1 MTDYSSLSYWENR
14 YTNEH
19 LEIFEWYQ
27 TYETLK
33 EKIGEY
39 IKPTD
44 KILNAGCG
52 TSKFAEDLYI
62 DDIKDVTNIDFSEN
76 AIKIMVEYYQEQQV
90 EMNYKKMNV
99 CDMNE
104 FKDKTFDVVFDNV
117 CDMNEFKDKTFDV
130 VFDKALLDTILCG
143 ENALL
148 VVEKMMKEIYRVLKD
163 EGYYII
169 ISNASEDGRKL
180 MFDTNLWEYSVMEI
194 EKPSKVLVIEDKDP
208 KNFHYIYV
216 LKKKIIEPPKEENEE
231 KKEEEKKEEEK
242 DKKENKK
249 ETKKK

>member
-39 IKPTD
+39 FKTTD
-44 KILNAGCG
+44 KVLNVGCG

-90 EMNYKKMNV
+90 EMNYKKMDV
-99 CDMNE
+99 CEMTE
-104 FKDKTFDVVFDNV
+104 FA
-117 CDMNEFKDKTFDV
+117 DKTFDV
-130 VFDKALLDTILCG
+130 VFDKALLDAMLCG
-143 ENALL
+143 ENALMT
-148 VVEKMMKEIYRVLKD
+148 VEKMMKEIYRVLKD
-163 EGYYII
+163 EGFYII
-169 ISNASEDGRKL
+169 ISNTNEDGRKL
-180 MFDTNLWEYSVMEI
+180 LFDNQMWEYSVMEI

-216 LKKKIIEPPKEENEE
+216 LKKKVVEPPPKEEPEE
-231 KKEEEKKEEEK
+231 KKEEEKKEVK
-242 DKKENKK
+242 KDDKKDG
-249 ETKKK
+249 KKK

>member
-33 EKIGEY
+33 EKISEY
-39 IKPTD
+39 LKPTD
-44 KILNAGCG
+44 KVLNVGCG

-99 CDMNE
+99 CEMPE
-104 FKDKTFDVVFDNV
+104 FANKS
-117 CDMNEFKDKTFDV
+117 FDV
-130 VFDKALLDTILCG
+130 VFDKALLDTMLCG
-143 ENALL
+143 ENAL
-148 VVEKMMKEIYRVLKD
+148 VTVEKMMKEIYRVLTD

-169 ISNASEDGRKL
+169 VSNTNEDGRKL
-180 MFDTNLWEYSVMEI
+180 LFDENMWEYTVMEI

-216 LKKKIIEPPKEENEE
+216 LKKKNVEPPSKEENEE
-231 KKEEEKKEEEK
+231 KKEEEKKENK
-242 DKKENKK
+242 KDDKKEA
-249 ETKKK
+249 KKK

>member
-27 TYETLK
+27 TYETLE
-33 EKIGEY
+33 EKISDY

-76 AIKIMVEYYQEQQV
+76 AIKIMVEFYQEQQV
-90 EMNYKKMNV
+90 EMNYKRMNV
-99 CDMNE
+99 CEMG
-104 FKDKTFDVVFDNV
+104 
-117 CDMNEFKDKTFDV
+117 EFKDKTFDV

-148 VVEKMMKEIYRVLKD
+148 VVEKMMKEVYRVLKD

-169 ISNASEDGRKL
+169 ISNASEEGRKL
-180 MFDTNLWEYSVMEI
+180 MFDKDMWEYTVMEI

-216 LKKKIIEPPKEENEE
+216 LKKKVVEPPKKEEEE

-242 DKKENKK
+242 KDNKK
-249 ETKKK
+249 DDKNAKKK

>member
-39 IKPTD
+39 FKTTD
-44 KILNAGCG
+44 KVLNVGCG

-90 EMNYKKMNV
+90 EMNYKKMDV
-99 CDMNE
+99 CEMTE
-104 FKDKTFDVVFDNV
+104 FA
-117 CDMNEFKDKTFDV
+117 DKTFDV
-130 VFDKALLDTILCG
+130 VFDKALLDAMLCG
-143 ENALL
+143 ENALIT
-148 VVEKMMKEIYRVLKD
+148 VEKMMKEVYRVLKD

-169 ISNASEDGRKL
+169 ISNTNEDGRKL
-180 MFDTNLWEYSVMEI
+180 LFDNQMWEYSVMEI

-208 KNFHYIYV
+208 KNYHYIYV
-216 LKKKIIEPPKEENEE
+216 LKKKAVEPPPKEEPEE
-231 KKEEEKKEEEK
+231 KKEEEKKEVK
-242 DKKENKK
+242 KDDKKDG
-249 ETKKK
+249 KKK

>member
-1 MTDYSSLSYWENR
+1 MNYIIKKMTDYSSLSYWENR

-39 IKPTD
+39 LKPTD
-44 KILNAGCG
+44 KVLNVGCG

-99 CDMNE
+99 CQMP
-104 FKDKTFDVVFDNV
+104 
-117 CDMNEFKDKTFDV
+117 
-130 VFDKALLDTILCG
+130 ILPIRRLMLYLIRLYWIQCY
-143 ENALL
+143 
-148 VVEKMMKEIYRVLKD
+148 V
-163 EGYYII
+163 
-169 ISNASEDGRKL
+169 GRMLWL
-180 MFDTNLWEYSVMEI
+180 M
-194 EKPSKVLVIEDKDP
+194 
-208 KNFHYIYV
+208 
-216 LKKKIIEPPKEENEE
+216 LKK
-231 KKEEEKKEEEK
+231 
-242 DKKENKK
+242 
-249 ETKKK
+249 

>member
-39 IKPTD
+39 FKTTD
-44 KILNAGCG
+44 KVLNVGCG

-90 EMNYKKMNV
+90 EMNYKKMDV
-99 CDMNE
+99 CEMTE
-104 FKDKTFDVVFDNV
+104 FVDKS
-117 CDMNEFKDKTFDV
+117 FDV
-130 VFDKALLDTILCG
+130 VFDKALLDAMLCG
-143 ENALL
+143 ENALIT
-148 VVEKMMKEIYRVLKD
+148 VEKMMKEIYRVLKD

-169 ISNASEDGRKL
+169 ISNTNEDGRKL
-180 MFDTNLWEYSVMEI
+180 LFDDKMWEYSVMEI

-208 KNFHYIYV
+208 KNYHYIYV
-216 LKKKIIEPPKEENEE
+216 LKKKVIEPPPKEEPEE
-231 KKEEEKKEEEK
+231 KKEEEKKEVKKDEK
-242 DKKENKK
+242 KDGKKNK
-249 ETKKK
+249 

>member
-1 MTDYSSLSYWENR
+1 MNYIIKKLTNYSSLSYWENR

-39 IKPTD
+39 LKPTD
-44 KILNAGCG
+44 KVLNVGCG

-99 CDMNE
+99 CQMPDFAN
-104 FKDKTFDVVFDNV
+104 
-117 CDMNEFKDKTFDV
+117 KTFDV
-130 VFDKALLDTILCG
+130 VFDKALLDTMLCG
-143 ENALL
+143 ENAL
-148 VVEKMMKEIYRVLKD
+148 VNVEKMMKEIYRVLKD

-169 ISNASEDGRKL
+169 ISNANEDSRKL
-180 MFDTNLWEYSVMEI
+180 LFDENMWEYSIMEI

-216 LKKKIIEPPKEENEE
+216 LKKKIIETSPKEEIEE
-231 KKEEEKKEEEK
+231 KKEEVKNDAKKE
-242 DKKENKK
+242 DKKDS
-249 ETKKK
+249 KKK

>member
-39 IKPTD
+39 FKTTD
-44 KILNAGCG
+44 KVLNVGCG

-90 EMNYKKMNV
+90 EMNYKKMDV
-99 CDMNE
+99 CEMTE
-104 FKDKTFDVVFDNV
+104 FVDKS
-117 CDMNEFKDKTFDV
+117 FDV
-130 VFDKALLDTILCG
+130 VFDKALLDAMLCG
-143 ENALL
+143 ENALIT
-148 VVEKMMKEIYRVLKD
+148 VEKMMKEIYRVLKD

-169 ISNASEDGRKL
+169 ISNTNEDGRKL
-180 MFDTNLWEYSVMEI
+180 LFDDKMWEYSVMEI

-208 KNFHYIYV
+208 KNYHYIYV
-216 LKKKIIEPPKEENEE
+216 LKKKVIEPPPKEEPEE
-231 KKEEEKKEEEK
+231 KKEEEKKEVKKEEK
-242 DKKENKK
+242 KDDKKK
-249 ETKKK
+249 

>member
-39 IKPTD
+39 FKTTD
-44 KILNAGCG
+44 KVLNVGCG

-90 EMNYKKMNV
+90 EMNYKKMDV
-99 CDMNE
+99 CEMTE
-104 FKDKTFDVVFDNV
+104 FA
-117 CDMNEFKDKTFDV
+117 DKTFDV
-130 VFDKALLDTILCG
+130 VFDKALLDAMLCG
-143 ENALL
+143 ENALIT
-148 VVEKMMKEIYRVLKD
+148 VEKMMKEVYRVLKD

-169 ISNASEDGRKL
+169 ISNTNEDGRKL
-180 MFDTNLWEYSVMEI
+180 LFDNQMWEYSVMEI

-208 KNFHYIYV
+208 KNYHYIYV
-216 LKKKIIEPPKEENEE
+216 LKKKVVEPRPKEEPEE
-231 KKEEEKKEEEK
+231 KKEEEKKEVK
-242 DKKENKK
+242 KDDKKDG
-249 ETKKK
+249 KKK

>member
-39 IKPTD
+39 FKTTD
-44 KILNAGCG
+44 KVLNVGCG

-90 EMNYKKMNV
+90 EMNYKKMDV
-99 CDMNE
+99 CEMTE
-104 FKDKTFDVVFDNV
+104 FVDKS
-117 CDMNEFKDKTFDV
+117 FDV
-130 VFDKALLDTILCG
+130 VFDKALLDAMLCG
-143 ENALL
+143 ENALIT
-148 VVEKMMKEIYRVLKD
+148 VEKMMKEIYRVLKD

-169 ISNASEDGRKL
+169 ISNTNEDGRKL
-180 MFDTNLWEYSVMEI
+180 LFDDKMWEYSVMEI

-208 KNFHYIYV
+208 KNYHYIYV
-216 LKKKIIEPPKEENEE
+216 LKKKVIEPPPKEEPEE
-231 KKEEEKKEEEK
+231 KKEEEKKEVKKDEK
-242 DKKENKK
+242 KDG
-249 ETKKK
+249 KKK

>member
-33 EKIGEY
+33 EKISDY

-90 EMNYKKMNV
+90 EMNYKKMDV
-99 CDMNE
+99 CEMTE
-104 FKDKTFDVVFDNV
+104 FADKS
-117 CDMNEFKDKTFDV
+117 FDV
-130 VFDKALLDTILCG
+130 VFDKALLDTMLCG

-148 VVEKMMKEIYRVLKD
+148 TVEKMMKEIYRVLTD

-169 ISNASEDGRKL
+169 ISNTNEDGRKL
-180 MFDTNLWEYSVMEI
+180 LFDPNMWEYSVMEI

-216 LKKKIIEPPKEENEE
+216 LKKKVIAPPQVEEPEE
-231 KKEEEKKEEEK
+231 KKEEEKKDTK
-242 DKKENKK
+242 KDDKKDA
-249 ETKKK
+249 KKK

>member
-1 MTDYSSLSYWENR
+1 MTDYSSITYWENR

-33 EKIGEY
+33 EKISEY

-52 TSKFAEDLYI
+52 TSKFSEDLYI

-76 AIKIMVEYYQEQQV
+76 AIKIMTEYYQEQQV

-99 CDMNE
+99 CEMRE
-104 FKDKTFDVVFDNV
+104 F
-117 CDMNEFKDKTFDV
+117 MDKTFDV
-130 VFDKALLDTILCG
+130 VFDKALLDTVLCG
-143 ENALL
+143 ENGLL
-148 VVEKMMKEIYRVLKD
+148 TVEKMMNEIYRVLKD

-169 ISNASEDGRKL
+169 ISNANEERRKL
-180 MFDTNLWEYSVMEI
+180 MFDQNMWEYTVMEI

-216 LKKKIIEPPKEENEE
+216 LKKKVIEPPKKEEPIEE
-231 KKEEEKKEEEK
+231 KKEEVKKENKKE

-249 ETKKK
+249 K

>member
-33 EKIGEY
+33 EKISDY

-99 CDMNE
+99 CEMG
-104 FKDKTFDVVFDNV
+104 
-117 CDMNEFKDKTFDV
+117 EFKDKTFDV

-143 ENALL
+143 EGALM
-148 VVEKMMKEIYRVLKD
+148 VVEKMMKEVYRVLKD

-169 ISNASEDGRKL
+169 ISNASEEGRKL
-180 MFDTNLWEYSVMEI
+180 MFDKEMWEYTVMEI

-216 LKKKIIEPPKEENEE
+216 LKKAKIPEPTKEENEE

-242 DKKENKK
+242 KDIKKD
-249 ETKKK
+249 TKKK

>member
-33 EKIGEY
+33 EKISDF

-44 KILNAGCG
+44 KILNVGCG

-62 DDIKDVTNIDFSEN
+62 DDIKEVTNIDFSEN
-76 AIKIMVEYYQEQQV
+76 AIKIMVEHYQEQQV
-90 EMNYKKMNV
+90 EMNYKTMNV
-99 CDMNE
+99 CEMKE
-104 FKDKTFDVVFDNV
+104 FADKSFN
-117 CDMNEFKDKTFDV
+117 V
-130 VFDKALLDTILCG
+130 VFDKALLDSMLCG

-148 VVEKMMKEIYRVLKD
+148 VVEKMMKEIYRVLAD
-163 EGYYII
+163 DGFYII
-169 ISNASEDGRKL
+169 ISNANEDSRKL
-180 MFDTNLWEYSVMEI
+180 LFDENMWEYKVMEI
-194 EKPSKVLVIEDKDP
+194 EKPSKVLMIDDNDKNP

-216 LKKKIIEPPKEENEE
+216 LNKKIEE
-231 KKEEEKKEEEK
+231 KKEEEQPPVEEEK
-242 DKKENKK
+242 VEETKKKEK
-249 ETKKK
+249 ETKKEEKTKKK

>member
-39 IKPTD
+39 FKTTD
-44 KILNAGCG
+44 KVLNVGCG

-90 EMNYKKMNV
+90 EMNYKKMDV
-99 CDMNE
+99 CEMTE
-104 FKDKTFDVVFDNV
+104 FA
-117 CDMNEFKDKTFDV
+117 DKTFDV
-130 VFDKALLDTILCG
+130 VFDKALLDAMLCG
-143 ENALL
+143 ENALIT
-148 VVEKMMKEIYRVLKD
+148 VEKMMKEIYRVLKD
-163 EGYYII
+163 EGFYII
-169 ISNASEDGRKL
+169 ISNTNEDGRKL
-180 MFDTNLWEYSVMEI
+180 LFDNQMWEYSVMEI

-208 KNFHYIYV
+208 KNFHYIYI
-216 LKKKIIEPPKEENEE
+216 LKKKVVEPPPKEEPEE
-231 KKEEEKKEEEK
+231 KKEEEKKEVK
-242 DKKENKK
+242 KDDKKDG
-249 ETKKK
+249 KKK

>member
-33 EKIGEY
+33 EKISDY

-90 EMNYKKMNV
+90 EMNYRKMNV
-99 CDMNE
+99 CEMG
-104 FKDKTFDVVFDNV
+104 
-117 CDMNEFKDKTFDV
+117 EFKDKTFDV

-143 ENALL
+143 ENAL
-148 VVEKMMKEIYRVLKD
+148 VTVEKMMKEVHRVLKD

-169 ISNASEDGRKL
+169 ISNASEEGRKL
-180 MFDTNLWEYSVMEI
+180 MFDKEMWEYSVMEI

-216 LKKKIIEPPKEENEE
+216 LKKIVPEPPKKEEEE
-231 KKEEEKKEEEK
+231 KKEEEKKEE
-242 DKKENKK
+242 DKKD
-249 ETKKK
+249 TKKK

>member
-1 MTDYSSLSYWENR
+1 MADYSSLSYWENR

-33 EKIGEY
+33 EKIGDY

-52 TSKFAEDLYI
+52 TSKFAEDLFI

-90 EMNYKKMNV
+90 EMNYKKKNV
-99 CDMNE
+99 LDMKE
-104 FKDKTFDVVFDNV
+104 FTDKTFDI
-117 CDMNEFKDKTFDV
+117 
-130 VFDKALLDTILCG
+130 VFDKALLDAVLCG
-143 ENALL
+143 ENALIT
-148 VVEKMMKEIYRVLKD
+148 VEKMMKEIYRVLKD
-163 EGYYII
+163 EGHYII
-169 ISNASEDGRKL
+169 VSNASEEGRKIL
-180 MFDTNLWEYSVMEI
+180 FDEKMWEYTIMEI

-208 KNFHYIYV
+208 KNFHYIYI
-216 LKKKIIEPPKEENEE
+216 LKKKSIEPPKEEVEE
-231 KKEEEKKEEEK
+231 KKEERKEERK
-242 DKKENKK
+242 DSKKDNKK
-249 ETKKK
+249 K

>member
-1 MTDYSSLSYWENR
+1 MTDYSSITYWENR

-33 EKIGEY
+33 EKISEY

-52 TSKFAEDLYI
+52 TSKFSEDLYI

-76 AIKIMVEYYQEQQV
+76 AIKIMTEYYQEQQV

-99 CDMNE
+99 CEMRE
-104 FKDKTFDVVFDNV
+104 F
-117 CDMNEFKDKTFDV
+117 MDKTFDV
-130 VFDKALLDTILCG
+130 VFDKALLDTVLCG
-143 ENALL
+143 ENGLL
-148 VVEKMMKEIYRVLKD
+148 TVEKMMKEIYRVLKD

-169 ISNASEDGRKL
+169 ISNANEERRKL
-180 MFDTNLWEYSVMEI
+180 MFDQNMWEYTVMEI

-216 LKKKIIEPPKEENEE
+216 LKKAKIPEPPKEENEE

-242 DKKENKK
+242 KDIKKDNKK
-249 ETKKK
+249 K

>member
-39 IKPTD
+39 FKTTD
-44 KILNAGCG
+44 KVLNVGCG

-90 EMNYKKMNV
+90 EMNYKKMDV
-99 CDMNE
+99 CEMTE
-104 FKDKTFDVVFDNV
+104 FA
-117 CDMNEFKDKTFDV
+117 DKTFDV
-130 VFDKALLDTILCG
+130 VFDKALLDAMLCG
-143 ENALL
+143 ENALIT
-148 VVEKMMKEIYRVLKD
+148 VEKMMKEVYRVLKD

-169 ISNASEDGRKL
+169 ISNTNEDGRKL
-180 MFDTNLWEYSVMEI
+180 LFDNQMWEYSVMEI

-216 LKKKIIEPPKEENEE
+216 LKKKVVEPPPKEEPEE
-231 KKEEEKKEEEK
+231 KKEEEKKEVK
-242 DKKENKK
+242 KDDKKDG
-249 ETKKK
+249 KKK

>member
-33 EKIGEY
+33 EKIGDY
-39 IKPTD
+39 IKTTD
-44 KILNAGCG
+44 KVLNVGCG

-90 EMNYKKMNV
+90 EMNYKKMDV
-99 CDMNE
+99 CEMTE
-104 FKDKTFDVVFDNV
+104 FADKS
-117 CDMNEFKDKTFDV
+117 FDV
-130 VFDKALLDTILCG
+130 VFDKALLDTMLCG

-148 VVEKMMKEIYRVLKD
+148 TVEKMMKEIYRVLTD

-169 ISNASEDGRKL
+169 ISNTNEDGRKL
-180 MFDTNLWEYSVMEI
+180 LFDPNMWEYSVMEI

-216 LKKKIIEPPKEENEE
+216 LKKKVIAPPQVEEPEE
-231 KKEEEKKEEEK
+231 KKEEEKKDTK
-242 DKKENKK
+242 KDDKKDA
-249 ETKKK
+249 KKK

>member
-39 IKPTD
+39 FKTTD
-44 KILNAGCG
+44 KVLNVGCG

-90 EMNYKKMNV
+90 EMNYKKMDV
-99 CDMNE
+99 CEMTE
-104 FKDKTFDVVFDNV
+104 FADKS
-117 CDMNEFKDKTFDV
+117 FDV
-130 VFDKALLDTILCG
+130 VFDKALLDAMLCG
-143 ENALL
+143 ENALITA
-148 VVEKMMKEIYRVLKD
+148 EKMMKEVYRVLKD

-169 ISNASEDGRKL
+169 ISNTNEDGRKL
-180 MFDTNLWEYSVMEI
+180 LFDDKMWEYSVMEI

-208 KNFHYIYV
+208 KNYHYIYV
-216 LKKKIIEPPKEENEE
+216 LKKKVVEPHPKEEPEE
-231 KKEEEKKEEEK
+231 KKEEEKKEVKKE
-242 DKKENKK
+242 DKKDG
-249 ETKKK
+249 KKK

>member
-39 IKPTD
+39 FKTTD
-44 KILNAGCG
+44 KVLNVGCG

-90 EMNYKKMNV
+90 EMNYKKMDV
-99 CDMNE
+99 CEMTE
-104 FKDKTFDVVFDNV
+104 FA
-117 CDMNEFKDKTFDV
+117 DKTFDV
-130 VFDKALLDTILCG
+130 VFDKALLDAMLCG
-143 ENALL
+143 ENALIT
-148 VVEKMMKEIYRVLKD
+148 VEKMMKEIYRVLKD
-163 EGYYII
+163 EGFYII
-169 ISNASEDGRKL
+169 ISNTNEDGRKL
-180 MFDTNLWEYSVMEI
+180 LFDNQMWEYSVMEI

-208 KNFHYIYV
+208 KNYHYIYV
-216 LKKKIIEPPKEENEE
+216 LKKKVVEPPPKEEPEE
-231 KKEEEKKEEEK
+231 KKEEEKKEVK
-242 DKKENKK
+242 KDDKKDG
-249 ETKKK
+249 KKK